1 MIEPLISLTLRDPR
15 RIFQPGDELEC
26 EFQIDAVPAEE
37 IQAIEASV
45 LWYTEGKGDEDL
57 AVHYFER
64 RVPNDAENGDLRPLR
79 RFRTPL
85 PNSPLSYDG
94 AIVKIR
100 WCVRVRL
107 FLRRGK
113 EVFYEQTFQLGAVPA
128 PVVAPEPPAAESDV
142 SADSEPSAM

>member
-1 MIEPLISLTLRDPR
+1 MEPLISLGLRRPRQFYHPGETL
-15 RIFQPGDELEC
+15 
-26 EFQIDAVPAEE
+26 EFEYQIDAVVPDE

-64 RVPNDAENGDLRPLR
+64 RLPAEAPDGNLCPLHQVATR
-79 RFRTPL
+79 L

-113 EVFYEQTFQLGAVPA
+113 ETFLEAPFQLGEIP
-128 PVVAPEPPAAESDV
+128 PPSLPPEEEGESED
-142 SADSEPSAM
+142 A

>member
-1 MIEPLISLTLRDPR
+1 MEPLISLTLRDPR

-26 EFQIDAVPAEE
+26 EYQIDAVPAEE

-64 RVPNDAENGDLRPLR
+64 RVPGDAENGDLRPLR
-79 RFRTPL
+79 RFHSRL
-85 PNSPLSYDG
+85 PNSPLSYNG

-113 EVFYEQTFQLGAVPA
+113 EVIFERPFQLGSVPA
-128 PVVAPEPPAAESDV
+128 PVVVREHAAAETEPPL
-142 SADSEPSAM
+142 DSEPSAM